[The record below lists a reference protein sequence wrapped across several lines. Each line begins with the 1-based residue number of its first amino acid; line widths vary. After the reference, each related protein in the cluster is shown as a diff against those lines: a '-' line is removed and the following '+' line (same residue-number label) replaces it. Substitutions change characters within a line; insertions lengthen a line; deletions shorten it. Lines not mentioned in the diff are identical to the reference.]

1 MAKTP
6 STAAKKVV
14 VKTPAAKKSTGKKK
28 GNKRTESYSSYIY
41 KVLKQVHPN
50 TRISKSGMSILNC
63 FLNDIFDRLAL
74 EASRLVIYNKK
85 STLTSREIQYATR
98 LLLTGE
104 LWKHALSEGTKAVS
118 KFPSVL
124 ASDLEVGTGSQI

>member
-1 MAKTP
+1 MVKTP
-6 STAAKKVV
+6 STAAKKI
-14 VKTPAAKKSTGKKK
+14 VKTPAAKKSTTGKKK
-28 GNKRTESYSSYIY
+28 GNKRTESYSSSIY

-63 FLNDIFDRLAL
+63 FLNDLFERFAL

-85 STLTSREIQYATR
+85 STITSREILSATR

-104 LWKHALSEGTKAVS
+104 LCKHAISEGTKAVS
-118 KFPSVL
+118 KFPAVL